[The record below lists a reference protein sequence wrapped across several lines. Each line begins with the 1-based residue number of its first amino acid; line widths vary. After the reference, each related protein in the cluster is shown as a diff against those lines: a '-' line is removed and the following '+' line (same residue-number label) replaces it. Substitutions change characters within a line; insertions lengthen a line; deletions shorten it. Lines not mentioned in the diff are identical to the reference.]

1 MGIFNRILETWNQ
14 KTRDRNA
21 GYGSHQIDKSLVL
34 QPTDSTV
41 FSPTNPGNFASIRS
55 VPVLD
60 SPRYFS
66 KEEKVVLKQVA
77 KQRKESAKHTQESY
91 QALKQID
98 DADTTVHLAHYAYK
112 GQLAGNEVKKLG
124 ANSNYAQKLHGLRP
138 QYAQMSLN
146 IDQANQ
152 QAVNKITQYRQ
163 QVQSTWENK

>member
-1 MGIFNRILETWNQ
+1 MGILNRLLETWSRRTSG
-14 KTRDRNA
+14 KDA
-21 GYGSHQIDKSLVL
+21 VYGSHQIDKSLVL
-34 QPTDSTV
+34 QPTDPTV
-41 FSPTNPGNFASIRS
+41 FSPTNPGNFGSIRS

-66 KEEKVVLKQVA
+66 KEEKIALQQVA

-98 DADTTVHLAHYAYK
+98 DADTTVHLAHYVYK
-112 GQLAGNEVKKLG
+112 GQIAGNEVKKLG

-152 QAVNKITQYRQ
+152 QAVNKIAQYRQ
-163 QVQSTWENK
+163 QVQSTWENQ

>member
-1 MGIFNRILETWNQ
+1 MGILNRILETWNQ

-66 KEEKVVLKQVA
+66 KEEKVVLKQLA

-98 DADTTVHLAHYAYK
+98 DADTTVHLSHYAYK

-152 QAVNKITQYRQ
+152 QAVNKIAQYRQ

>member
-1 MGIFNRILETWNQ
+1 MGIFNRILEAWSQRTSGN
-14 KTRDRNA
+14 NF
-21 GYGSHQIDKSLVL
+21 GYGSHQIDKSQVL
-34 QPTDSTV
+34 QPTDPNV

>member
-1 MGIFNRILETWNQ
+1 MGIFNRILEAWSRIRSGN
-14 KTRDRNA
+14 NS
-21 GYGSHQIDKSLVL
+21 GYGSHQIDKSQVL
-34 QPTDSTV
+34 QPTDPNV
-41 FSPTNPGNFASIRS
+41 FSSTNPGNFASIRS
-55 VPVLD
+55 APVLD

-146 IDQANQ
+146 IDQANK
-152 QAVNKITQYRQ
+152 QAVNKIAQYRQ
-163 QVQSTWENK
+163 QIQKSWENK